1 MHINNEIGTMIDLK
15 KIGSICHSH
24 NAMFHSD
31 TVQTIGHFPLD
42 LSLINIDFITC
53 SAHKFHGP
61 KGVGFAYI
69 NEKNKAYPLI
79 MGGEQE
85 RGLRGGTESTHNIHG
100 LKIALE
106 EAYNNL
112 LDDQKKVKSLKQLFL
127 KKIHESI
134 ENVEIN
140 GNLNESSYTILN
152 LRFPIPKDKKDLIN
166 FKLELAGI
174 ACSSGSACQSGSS
187 EPSHVLSEILTTEEM
202 KKISLRFS
210 FSKFNSKNEIIYAVD
225 SLKNILSEC

>member
-1 MHINNEIGTMIDLK
+1 
-15 KIGSICHSH
+15 
-24 NAMFHSD
+24 
-31 TVQTIGHFPLD
+31 
-42 LSLINIDFITC
+42 
-53 SAHKFHGP
+53 
-61 KGVGFAYI
+61 
-69 NEKNKAYPLI
+69 

-106 EAYNNL
+106 EAHKNL

-127 KKIHESI
+127 KRIHESV

-140 GNLNESSYTILN
+140 CNLNESSYTILN
-152 LRFPIPKDKKDLIN
+152 LRFAIPKDKKDLIN

>member
-1 MHINNEIGTMIDLK
+1 ML
-15 KIGSICHSH
+15 SH

-79 MGGEQE
+79 IGGEQE

-100 LKIALE
+100 LKIALRR
-106 EAYNNL
+106 L
-112 LDDQKKVKSLKQLFL
+112 I
-127 KKIHESI
+127 KI
-134 ENVEIN
+134 
-140 GNLNESSYTILN
+140 
-152 LRFPIPKDKKDLIN
+152 F
-166 FKLELAGI
+166 
-174 ACSSGSACQSGSS
+174 
-187 EPSHVLSEILTTEEM
+187 
-202 KKISLRFS
+202 
-210 FSKFNSKNEIIYAVD
+210 
-225 SLKNILSEC
+225 